1 MLGFHGVK
9 RNMCFFFSAS
19 SHWRLGF
26 SIQNEIN
33 MHDTSTLLSPNDENF
48 YIYFPLDMGPAST
61 KVEAPNVL
69 IDVGKSLEI
78 KEILSK

>member
-1 MLGFHGVK
+1 
-9 RNMCFFFSAS
+9 
-19 SHWRLGF
+19 
-26 SIQNEIN
+26 